1 MARAGSGLRPGRQW
15 TVPATPGACDAARLP
30 ARLRPGDRARRSGG
44 LAGEPAA
51 VTRSGLPGAGGPEA
65 EGNAT
70 ARGYVSAFGAGWRL
84 FAKRE
89 SVKAMPRVPGW
100 IPVWPPDRHARAR
113 AAAWDSL
120 RRAASTGAHDGRL
133 RGSRGQALCVGPRR
147 RRPAAGLA
155 PKIDSAS
162 RPNLPRVKI
171 DSPSGVQPAPRQAP
185 STTRV
190 DLETGSAFSRRGHSS
205 RPIYMPDL

>member
-1 MARAGSGLRPGRQW
+1 MDGAGHARRLRCRPLACQTPARGSGQTERGPGGRAGCGDSVRPAGCRGPGGGRQRNGQGVRFCLW
-15 TVPATPGACDAARLP
+15 RRMAPVREKGECQGHASCARLDPGLAARQT
-30 ARLRPGDRARRSGG
+30 RPRA
-44 LAGEPAA
+44 
-51 VTRSGLPGAGGPEA
+51 
-65 EGNAT
+65 
-70 ARGYVSAFGAGWRL
+70 
-84 FAKRE
+84 
-89 SVKAMPRVPGW
+89 
-100 IPVWPPDRHARAR
+100 